1 MSGNNA
7 FAECSSLKGVSLPSS
22 VMRMGE
28 RSFYQC
34 GLLESISLPNQM
46 TEIEDAFFVS
56 RLKIDPENSHVVYC
70 TGILRKVAIYRE

>member
-7 FAECSSLKGVSLPSS
+7 FTECSSLKGVSLPSS

-34 GLLESISLPNQM
+34 ELLESISLPNQM

-56 RLKIDPENSHVVYC
+56 R
-70 TGILRKVAIYRE
+70 